1 MAPVMMMVLVMLVMV
16 MLVMLSPSARMAV
29 KVTTSQLANEVV
41 HK

>member
-1 MAPVMMMVLVMLVMV
+1 MAPVMMMVMV

>member
-1 MAPVMMMVLVMLVMV
+1 MAPVMMLVMV
-16 MLVMLSPSARMAV
+16 MLVMMLSPSARMAV